1 MNELLKAF
9 DGDYTTQKLIQ
20 KWIDGEEAHMAWE
33 KQYLNFINKLG
44 YDNFL
49 MSQM

>member
-1 MNELLKAF
+1 MILAAAVVF
-9 DGDYTTQKLIQ
+9 IVAVAGIATIAYTASE
-20 KWIDGEEAHMAWE
+20 D
-33 KQYLNFINKLG
+33 YLNFINKLG